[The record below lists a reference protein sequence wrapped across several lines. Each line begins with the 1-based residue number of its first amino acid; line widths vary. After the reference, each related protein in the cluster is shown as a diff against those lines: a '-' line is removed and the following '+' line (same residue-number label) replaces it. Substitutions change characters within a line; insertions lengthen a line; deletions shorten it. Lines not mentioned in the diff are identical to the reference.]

1 MLKSTTNNKGWG
13 RVKSY
18 FLLFL
23 SLSILSF
30 TSCSKNN
37 STVSFIALG
46 TNCKISISENS
57 SKLQK
62 YVDFVYKQDDK
73 LSYRK
78 ENSEIS
84 SINRNAGIKAV
95 RVSEDVYYL
104 IKDALNFYYET
115 DGAFNP
121 LILPIVKLWG
131 FDSGDYR
138 VPKDDEIKETLL
150 LTNIEEIVLNDEEHS
165 VFLKKAGMG
174 LDLGGIAKGYVSDK
188 LYKQFQKDGV
198 KQGVMNFGGNV
209 FVFGDRDYNVAIQK
223 PYEKRGVYDI
233 IETVQNEAVITSGA
247 YERFFEENGQHYHH
261 IIDPQTGYPAE
272 IIYDSV
278 TIISDSAEVADV
290 WATATFI
297 SGESAVQK
305 FENIYSD
312 SKIITQ

>member
-1 MLKSTTNNKGWG
+1 MSKFYGKGRLKSF
-13 RVKSY
+13 SY
-18 FLLFL
+18 VCLFLLL
-23 SLSILSF
+23 F

-46 TNCKISISENS
+46 TNCKISISEPS
-57 SKLQK
+57 IKLQK
-62 YVDFVYKQDDK
+62 YVDFVYKEDDK

-78 ENSEIS
+78 EGSEIS
-84 SINRNAGIKAV
+84 LINKNAGIKPV
-95 RVSEDVYYL
+95 RVSEDVYFL
-104 IKDALNFYYET
+104 IKDAVNFYYET
-115 DGAFNP
+115 HGAFNP

-138 VPKDDEIKETLL
+138 VPSDDEIKKALL
-150 LTNIEEIVLNDEEHS
+150 LTNIDDIILKDEEYS
-165 VFLKKAGMG
+165 VFLKREGMG
-174 LDLGGIAKGYVSDK
+174 LDLGGIAKGYVSDE

-209 FVFGDRDYNVAIQK
+209 FVFGNRDYNVAIQK

-247 YERFFEENGQHYHH
+247 YERFFEENGHRYHH
-261 IIDPQTGYPAE
+261 IIDPKTGYPAE

-290 WATATFI
+290 WTTAIFI
-297 SGESAVQK
+297 GGDTLIEKLQLLHSDVKVIVQ
-305 FENIYSD
+305 
-312 SKIITQ
+312 